1 MRIKKILSVF
11 LAAVMLF
18 GALSVGFVGA
28 AAEVDYEAQYRWL
41 AEALQNE
48 YVRELTNYTL
58 TNATLSNETGGFDV
72 EAKGFAYDHKVV
84 ARDNENGDILK
95 ASNRFYYIAENL
107 MSYKYGVGC
116 YDPSTLISYISEK
129 IKPHFDTGS
138 DSKIYEDFYGDRFYP
153 SAEQIVAYENAVN
166 DILANGL
173 TINQATLTERGI
185 YFSQVDEWT
194 YYNVDAILKYFVG
207 NVMKINTGNW
217 YHRFSFVV
225 ETSVNNI
232 LEDCLGVDYLDSSAP
247 IILRTAVYQVSYQ
260 KEYNESMSKSYYSF
274 APPSLDLVWQNY
286 ATEYGLDKK
295 SADLTGYEEPCENGQ
310 ASGFLIKQTEDRTT
324 IPFLISAR
332 DAFDKYIQSDKEG
345 VKWDEKFVSLTDKQ
359 IDNKNDGV
367 VDDVADYRYEPVDD
381 SDYYSYENENGKFR
395 YGILSYARELTSRYS
410 NDALKAV
417 FGARL
422 GNMVTLAYLMKTS
435 YPDAFSVEDY
445 ASKEAAMADTANP
458 SRIVRGDAPYI
469 ATADKLNDII
479 HDIDALVSPNANET
493 DDVKISNRVAQVLS
507 MFLDVGGLLGI
518 EDEIDYSTL
527 EDLIGKVLQQLVFSN
542 SIINLLVEML
552 YPMIVNLLE
561 ETVGH
566 LTGYEGLDNTISGIL
581 NDVIDDN
588 DLAVYPHELGSRIAS
603 DYKNPDGTEI
613 YPIATSILKNAK
625 DNRWENVNFE
635 LVDWGV
641 DKAPAAQKSEA
652 FLNALCAGLG
662 GFTRVL
668 VCFLLGDYEYNLN
681 ILDDE
686 LGIDSVKDANG
697 NKIGNIKNYYDLKLL
712 DALSIWVVSQG
723 LYTKLFVPL
732 YRVLGLSEN
741 EYLSSRDYHIS
752 VANNVNTCLRE
763 AVRPIITWVTDHVA
777 KRPIETVMRL
787 VPNLVHFLSRQGS
800 GLSSY
805 SEHWAKP
812 SFVNVVGETDQ
823 QKAHKYFSTVQTYNL
838 WTIMENVHI
847 NLIGIINVRLWG
859 SSIAEF
865 LKKQS
870 GMLSS
875 LNALL
880 NEVISFTY
888 ETDQVDK
895 VYPACYYNDAGE
907 IAPHDSYEYA
917 TNSSNY
923 PNPKDYYYS
932 NEDNTSFSFVQ
943 DEEHPYYHD
952 NVTYVEKPFYIPAVP
967 EAKLISC
974 GVVDQ
979 TTNTIVVDNPGLV
992 FKFLLRYVISALGY
1006 RYTSEV
1012 TEVNGELVP
1021 VVPTVIECL
1030 GIDLKD
1036 ELFMGLTFETIIDNV
1051 MIHPDEAI
1059 CALLE
1064 LFYSNE
1070 EGDLY
1075 KKGKNSYTYPVT
1087 PIDYHEDVLLNRDI
1101 NPTLS
1106 YGADIKYS
1114 QYWTKEYAN
1123 DFVSSLGPLAEDV
1136 LIMLGIEGMEDG
1148 LGPFLENLLNENVF
1162 TNDLVNTVFNAVYQ
1176 LIAGLNDSLG
1186 IDLEG
1191 ILLAVLDV
1199 DFSPYNVG
1207 NTLKHMMG
1215 FDTEASATIME
1226 ADTWMDIFG
1235 AYETDP
1241 ETGEEVLV
1249 MQDVDLDWG
1258 LKVVD
1263 EEAGTALCEQN
1274 NMSRADAFLR
1284 NLSALFSPAA
1294 FLLKFLFMDEDLS
1307 VLGLINLN
1315 SYPGYQYA
1323 FIGLLEALSCPDVLT
1338 YNEYYEA
1345 AQDKNCGD
1353 ANVVYH
1359 LFSPLLGLLEN
1370 VYASPVDTILNML
1383 PNLLFF
1389 ISVGGL
1395 SDFVNNLIHFAYVLL
1410 DILRPIIDGYDLLSG
1425 LLANIDISGLSL
1437 NLTLPLDIDV
1447 NSLISDILGTLVGD
1461 VLTIEGVQI
1470 QLPYIDLY
1478 SLCVGTLQPFLSAED
1493 REIAHLNPA
1502 GGGELLTALLRIVF
1516 EVLFMEENH
1525 KALTQII
1532 SNLAGEGKLDAY
1544 DEETLYMVV
1553 NGLIGL
1559 IEEYEV
1565 LDMVLMVVYMLIS
1578 KLVPIADTLAPRFQA
1593 NNMTITDLIDS
1604 ASDTD
1609 AFVANISLLL
1619 KDPNEVEAPDTTT
1632 DVNAMTSLLD
1642 RLLAFFEKIK
1652 LFFQQLFNFG

>member
-18 GALSVGFVGA
+18 GVLSIGFTGV

-48 YVRELTNYTL
+48 YVRDLTNYTL
-58 TNATLSNETGGFDV
+58 TNATLSNETGGFDR

-84 ARDNENGDILK
+84 ARDNESGAILK
-95 ASNRFYYIAENL
+95 ASNRFYFIAENL

-116 YDPSTLISYISEK
+116 YDPSTLLSYISEK

-138 DSKIYEDFYGDRFYP
+138 DSKIYEDFYGARFYP
-153 SAEQIVAYENAVN
+153 SAEQIVAYNQAVN
-166 DILANGL
+166 DILSSGL
-173 TINQATLTERGI
+173 EINQATLTERGI

-217 YHRFSFVV
+217 YHRFSFIV

-232 LEDCLGVDYLDSSAP
+232 LEDSLGVDYLDPYMP
-247 IILRTAVYQVSYQ
+247 IVIRTAVYQISYQ
-260 KEYNESMSKSYYSF
+260 REYNESMSKAYYSF
-274 APPSLDLVWQNY
+274 APPTLELVWQNY
-286 ATEYGLDKK
+286 ATEYGLDKV
-295 SADLTGYEEPCENGQ
+295 SADLSGYEEPCENGQ
-310 ASGFLIKQTEDRTT
+310 ASAYLIKETEDRTT
-324 IPFLISAR
+324 IPFLLSAR
-332 DAFDKYIQSDKEG
+332 DAFDKYIQAENG
-345 VKWDEKFVSLTDKQ
+345 VKWDDKFVSLTDDQ
-359 IDNKNDGV
+359 IKDIDGI
-367 VDDVADYRYEPVDD
+367 VDDVYDYKYVPYDD
-381 SDYYSYENENGKFR
+381 SDYYSYETTEGKFR

-435 YPDAFSVEDY
+435 YPDAFSVEEY
-445 ASKEAAMADTANP
+445 GSKEAAMADSANP

-479 HDIDALVSPNANET
+479 RDIDALIAPNENET

-507 MFLDVGGLLGI
+507 MFLDIGGLLGI

-542 SIINLLVEML
+542 SIINMLVELL

-561 ETVGH
+561 DALGN
-566 LTGYEGLDNTISGIL
+566 LTGLEGLDNTIEDLL
-581 NDVIDDN
+581 NRVIRDNKLAIHPN
-588 DLAVYPHELGSRIAS
+588 DLGNRIAS
-603 DYKNPDGTEI
+603 DYKNPDGTEK
-613 YPIATSILKNAK
+613 YPVATAVLRNAV
-625 DNRWENVNFE
+625 DNKWENVNFE
-635 LVDWGV
+635 VLDWGV
-641 DKAPAAQKSEA
+641 DKVPSAQKAEA
-652 FLNALCAGLG
+652 FLDALCAGLG
-662 GFTRVL
+662 GFTRL
-668 VCFLLGDYEYNLN
+668 LACFLLGDLEYSNKT
-681 ILDDE
+681 
-686 LGIDSVKDANG
+686 VYDANG
-697 NKIGNIKNYYDLKLL
+697 NEIDNIKNYYDLKIVN
-712 DALSIWVVSQG
+712 ALSVFLVSQG
-723 LYTKLFVPL
+723 LYTKVFIPL
-732 YRVLGLSEN
+732 YRVLGLSTN
-741 EYLSSRDYHIS
+741 EYLSSGDYHTI
-752 VANNVNTCLRE
+752 VAGNVNNCLRE
-763 AVRPIITWVTDHVA
+763 AVRPIISWVMNHVA
-777 KRPIETVMRL
+777 KRPIETVMKL
-787 VPNLVHFLSRQGS
+787 VPNLVHFLSRQGK
-800 GLSSY
+800 GISSH
-805 SEHWAKP
+805 SSDWREP
-812 SFVNVVGETDQ
+812 SFFGGIGETNQ
-823 QKAHKYFSTVQTYNL
+823 QKAHKDFSTLQTYNL
-838 WTIMENVHI
+838 WTILDNVHI
-847 NLIGIINVRLWG
+847 NIIGIVGARLWG

-865 LKKQS
+865 LEKQS

-880 NEVISFTY
+880 NEVIEFTY
-888 ETDQVDK
+888 ETDEIDK
-895 VYPACYYNDAGE
+895 VYPACYYNNAGE
-907 IAPHDSYEYA
+907 IAPHDSLEYA
-917 TNSSNY
+917 MNPSKY

-932 NEDNTSFSFVQ
+932 NEDNTSFSL
-943 DEEHPYYHD
+943 EEDAEHTYYHD

-974 GVVDQ
+974 GKVNSA
-979 TTNTIVVDNPGLV
+979 TNTIEVDNPGLV

-1006 RYTSEV
+1006 RYTSDV

-1021 VVPTVIECL
+1021 VVPTLIECL
-1030 GIDLKD
+1030 GIDLED
-1036 ELFMGLTFETIIDNV
+1036 ELFMGLTLGTIIDNV

-1075 KKGKNSYTYPVT
+1075 HYKPYTYPVE
-1087 PIDYHEDVLLNRDI
+1087 PIDYHENVLLNRDI

-1106 YGADIKYS
+1106 FGADIKYS
-1114 QYWTKEYAN
+1114 QYWTKENAN
-1123 DFVSSLGPLAEDV
+1123 DFVASLGPLAEDV
-1136 LIMLGIEGMEDG
+1136 LVMLGIEGMEDG

-1162 TNDLVNTVFNAVYQ
+1162 NNDLVNTLFNAVYQ
-1176 LIAGLNDSLG
+1176 LIAGLNDSIG

-1191 ILLAVLDV
+1191 ILAAVLDV
-1199 DFSPYNVG
+1199 DLTPYNVG
-1207 NTLKHMMG
+1207 NAVKNMLKI
-1215 FDTEASATIME
+1215 DTEASE
-1226 ADTWMDIFG
+1226 AILKAQSWADIFG

-1258 LKVVD
+1258 LKVD
-1263 EEAGTALCEQN
+1263 EETGLALVETKGI
-1274 NMSRADAFLR
+1274 SRADAFLR
-1284 NLSALFSPAA
+1284 IASALFSPAA

-1307 VLGLINLN
+1307 ILGLINLN

-1338 YNEYYEA
+1338 YDEYYEA
-1345 AQDKNCGD
+1345 AQDPICGD

-1359 LFSPLLGLLEN
+1359 LFSPLLGLLDK
-1370 VYASPVDTILNML
+1370 VYESPVDTILNML

-1389 ISVGGL
+1389 ISIGGL

-1410 DILRPIIDGYDLLSG
+1410 DILRPVIDGYDLLSG
-1425 LLANIDISGLSL
+1425 LLANIEISGLSL

-1447 NSLISDILGTLVGD
+1447 NSLVSDLLGALVGD
-1461 VLTIEGVQI
+1461 VLTIEGVQLH
-1470 QLPYIDLY
+1470 LPYIDIY
-1478 SLCVGTLQPFLSAED
+1478 SICVGTLESFTSAEQ

-1502 GGGELLTALLRIVF
+1502 GGGELLTALLRLVF

-1525 KALTQII
+1525 KALSQII

-1544 DEETLYMVV
+1544 DEETLYLVIG
-1553 NGLIGL
+1553 GLLGL

-1578 KLVPIADTLAPRFQA
+1578 NLVPIADTLAARLQA
-1593 NNMTITDLIDS
+1593 NGMTINDLIDS
-1604 ASDTD
+1604 AGDMD
-1609 AFVANISLLL
+1609 AFIANISLIM

-1632 DVNAMTSLLD
+1632 DVNAITSLFE
-1642 RLLAFFEKIK
+1642 RLIAFFEKIK